1 MKKQRHLSSLFNRF
15 LLKNTILRLI
25 FSQPILHNFC
35 KYCILLM
42 MNTQGAIQQF
52 IQNLE
57 VYGMNE
63 MTRKFYR
70 LKRLMK
76 KDRLAIKKTFDFQT
90 SLFKKSNEDKPYL
103 TLSAKGSIK
112 FDILQLAIC
121 LSCIFLIIS
130 SVALT
135 IKLRSYAKNLGKD

>member
-1 MKKQRHLSSLFNRF
+1 
-15 LLKNTILRLI
+15 
-25 FSQPILHNFC
+25 
-35 KYCILLM
+35 
-42 MNTQGAIQQF
+42 
-52 IQNLE
+52 
-57 VYGMNE
+57 MNE